1 MEIILESFELINFYF
16 KMKNSIILT
25 ALKTSVV
32 YFVKQTG
39 SHLSYILIMFN
50 FKYNFKS
57 CVLCLPQFH
66 GILF

>member
-16 KMKNSIILT
+16 KMKNSITLT

-39 SHLSYILIMFN
+39 SHLSYILIILTKEVFIHN
-50 FKYNFKS
+50 
-57 CVLCLPQFH
+57 VQFQ
-66 GILF
+66 I

>member
-39 SHLSYILIMFN
+39 SHLSYILINLTKVFIHN
-50 FKYNFKS
+50 
-57 CVLCLPQFH
+57 VQFQ
-66 GILF
+66 I